1 MKIADLVRFKCDH
14 SICGIIITTF
24 PDVGY
29 VDVRCFDGVIRFA
42 SPRELELISE
52 SR

>member
-24 PDVGY
+24 QALAY
-29 VDVRCFDGVIRFA
+29 VDVMCFDGVVRFA
-42 SPRELELISE
+42 CHRELELISE